1 MNKKVALALVLLIM
15 TFGVVAAATT
25 TTITIYSQGIAC
37 IEDSTTLS
45 LSQGINTVRIPVPDG
60 FVPESLKVESQGE
73 VISQSFHPGGADSI
87 LSAARGKPIE
97 VESEDGTIYRGVLI
111 STSGGIALQDNAG
124 TIHLIENPT
133 RVSIAG
139 KELELS
145 PYLELTLSA
154 ATAGKYQ
161 VALTYLSTGFNWRM
175 GYVGTLSADGKE
187 MGLTGWV
194 QLSNSTEF
202 ALSGAN
208 VCLVAGQVNQ
218 VEKGYAE
225 ARVAPMAAPLAQEA
239 AFEYHLYTLPG
250 QIDLPAGKT
259 ILVPYGNYSGIPV
272 EKVYTFEGSAVDVSI
287 KFVNDDAHWLGVPLP
302 AGDVRL
308 FQARPDGT
316 IFIGADAI
324 PHTPVGEDVSI
335 TPGNAFDIT
344 GTRVRTESAKLSK
357 STYRD
362 TYTITLRNHKEE
374 AVTVNVLEHPSGN
387 TWKIISAGI
396 SYKEDATFVTV
407 VLPYE
412 KIDSHTVKFVA
423 HVPANGESKVI
434 YTVEYSY

>member
-1 MNKKVALALVLLIM
+1 MNKKVALALVLLVM

-45 LSQGINTVRIPVPDG
+45 LSQGINTVRIPVPSG
-60 FVPESLKVESQGE
+60 FVPESLKVESQVE
-73 VISQSFHPGGADSI
+73 VISQSFHPGGADLI

-161 VALTYLSTGFNWRM
+161 VALTYLSTGFNWGM
-175 GYVGTLSADGKE
+175 DYVGTLSANGKE
-187 MGLTGWV
+187 MEFTGWV

-202 ALSGAN
+202 AISGAN
-208 VCLVAGQVNQ
+208 VRLVAGQVNQ

-225 ARVAPMAAPLAQEA
+225 ARVAPMAVPLAQEA

-259 ILVPYGNYSGIPV
+259 ILVPYGSYSEIPV
-272 EKVYTFEGSAVDVSI
+272 EKVYTFEGSAVGVSI
-287 KFVNDDAHWLGVPLP
+287 KFVNDDAHRLGVPLP

-316 IFIGADAI
+316 IFIGADSI
-324 PHTPVGEDVSI
+324 GHTPVREEVSLRA
-335 TPGNAFDIT
+335 GSAFDIT
-344 GTRVRTESAKLSK
+344 GKRTELSNVK
-357 STYRD
+357 ISGSTHRASYR
-362 TYTITLRNHKEE
+362 IEIHNHKNEP
-374 AVTVNVLEHPSGN
+374 VTVNVLEHPVGRS
-387 TWKIISAGI
+387 WKITS
-396 SYKEDATFVTV
+396 SSQ
-407 VLPYE
+407 PYTQV
-412 KIDSHTVKFVA
+412 DSGTIKFVLT
-423 HVPANGESKVI
+423 VPADGESMVT

>member
-161 VALTYLSTGFNWRM
+161 VALTYLSTGFNWGM
-175 GYVGTLSADGKE
+175 DYVGTLSANGKE

-208 VCLVAGQVNQ
+208 VRLVAGQVNQ

-225 ARVAPMAAPLAQEA
+225 ARVAPMAVPLAQEA

-287 KFVNDDAHWLGVPLP
+287 KFVNDDAHRLGVPLP

-316 IFIGADAI
+316 IFIGADSI
-324 PHTPVGEDVSI
+324 GHTPVREEVSLRA
-335 TPGNAFDIT
+335 GSAFDIT
-344 GTRVRTESAKLSK
+344 GKRTELSNVK
-357 STYRD
+357 ISGSTYRAS
-362 TYTITLRNHKEE
+362 YRIKIHNHKNEP
-374 AVTVNVLEHPSGN
+374 VTVNVLEHPVGRS
-387 TWKIISAGI
+387 WKITS
-396 SYKEDATFVTV
+396 SSQ
-407 VLPYE
+407 PYTQV
-412 KIDSHTVKFVA
+412 DSGTIKFVLT
-423 HVPANGESKVI
+423 VPADGESMVT